1 MIKRHLTNETKF
13 NRFKSEEIYRPSMIK
28 LNIEQQTDEVRDIEN
43 FVRELD
49 PIAVVELQSQQ
60 VRRLIYFAK
69 KGIKAYKDYRVRA
82 NPTLA
87 TEITLTDTDD

>member
-1 MIKRHLTNETKF
+1 MIYNNGNGHGQQKRF
-13 NRFKSEEIYRPSMIK
+13 RPQTSMIK

-43 FVRELD
+43 FVRDLD

-69 KGIKAYKDYRVRA
+69 KGIRAYKDYRQKL
-82 NPTLA
+82 NPALSNEINL
-87 TEITLTDTDD
+87 TEDVDA